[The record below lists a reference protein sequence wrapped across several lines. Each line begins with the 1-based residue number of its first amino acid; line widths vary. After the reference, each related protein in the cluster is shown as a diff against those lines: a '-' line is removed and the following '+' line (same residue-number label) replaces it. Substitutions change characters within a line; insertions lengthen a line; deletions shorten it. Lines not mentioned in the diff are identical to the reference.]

1 MKIGLII
8 PSTSND
14 RDWKTFNETYLFK
27 HTIRSFLI
35 TYDKE
40 HEYTFYIGIDRND
53 RIYDNPEIKQQMQRF
68 ISVMKNVRLEFV
80 YMDNVKKGH
89 LTVMWNIL
97 FDKAIEDNN
106 DYFFQCGDDI
116 EFHTKGWVNDCI
128 SVLKAN
134 NGVGLV
140 GPINNNPRILTQS
153 FVSIK
158 HKELFDYYFPH
169 EIINWFC
176 DDWINDV
183 YKGINKFYPLKN
195 HFCNNVGGK
204 PRYDINHNPNFI
216 SDFQNNMQK
225 TRLICGEIVKRDLER
240 IKKCN
245 LITNS
250 VLDPTK
256 CYI

>member
-1 MKIGLII
+1 MKVGLII
-8 PSTSND
+8 PSTSNG

-27 HTIRSFLI
+27 HTIKTFLI

-53 RIYDNPEIKQQMQRF
+53 RIYDNDEIKNQIQRF
-68 ISVMKNVRLEFV
+68 ISVMTNVKLEFI

-128 SVLKAN
+128 SVLKN
-134 NGVGLV
+134 TNGVGLV

-153 FVSIK
+153 FVSKK
-158 HKELFDYYFPH
+158 H
-169 EIINWFC
+169 N
-176 DDWINDV
+176 
-183 YKGINKFYPLKN
+183 G
-195 HFCNNVGGK
+195 
-204 PRYDINHNPNFI
+204 
-216 SDFQNNMQK
+216 S
-225 TRLICGEIVKRDLER
+225 R
-240 IKKCN
+240 IF
-245 LITNS
+245 
-250 VLDPTK
+250 
-256 CYI
+256 